1 MGQRIFGIDP
11 GTLQFG
17 YGLLEAEHGE
27 GAYVTAG
34 VIKAPRSLAI
44 GVRLYRIHTELL
56 SLLET
61 WRPDIIAVEETFR
74 AAGGQQPWRPTGPA
88 SAPPWPWGRRR
99 R

>member
-27 GAYVTAG
+27 GSYVTAG
-34 VIKAPRSLAI
+34 VIKAPRSLGI

-56 SLLET
+56 SPARNVAPRHHRSGGAL
-61 WRPDIIAVEETFR
+61 R
-74 AAGGQQPWRPTGPA
+74 AA
-88 SAPPWPWGRRR
+88 
-99 R
+99 